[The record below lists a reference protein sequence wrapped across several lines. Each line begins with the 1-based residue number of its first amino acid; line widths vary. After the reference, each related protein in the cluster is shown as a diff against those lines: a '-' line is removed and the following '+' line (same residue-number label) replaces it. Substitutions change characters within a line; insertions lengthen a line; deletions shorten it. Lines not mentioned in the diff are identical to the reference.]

1 MNAVKK
7 TPSGGITIESDVL
20 ATIAGSCAVSC
31 AGVVGMASVNIRD
44 GLVKLLKRENLKHG
58 VQVIIKD
65 NKLTVLLHIIVSFGV
80 SISVVAE
87 SLMADVAY
95 KLTEMAGIE
104 VEKICVY
111 VEDVRFI
118 D

>member
-1 MNAVKK
+1 MNAVKN
-7 TPSGGITIESDVL
+7 TPTGDITIEKDVL
-20 ATIAGSCAVSC
+20 RTIAGSCAVSC

-65 NKLTVLLHIIVSFGV
+65 NRLTVLLHIVVSFGV
-80 SISVVAE
+80 SIAVVAE
-87 SLMADVAY
+87 SLISDVAY
-95 KLTEMAGIE
+95 KLSEMAGME